1 MTDLINTVKY
11 YLSAPGLICPLGDN
25 APTIAE
31 ALFNGRPGLVAE
43 TGWLPERSAWL
54 GKVDAALPAI
64 PSSLSEFSCRN
75 NQLLLAALQQ
85 LQPTLDALLQRYPR
99 ERIGVVIGSS
109 TSGIDEG
116 ERAIAFYEQ
125 SVTQAQ
131 TAAFPPAFDYRQQE
145 IGAPALFV
153 ARQLGVTGPAY
164 TVSTACTSS
173 TRAVLSARWLLQ
185 ADLCDAVIVGG
196 ADSLCRL
203 TVQGFAALESFSQAQ
218 CRPFS
223 ADRDG
228 INIGEGAALFVLS
241 REPLAEQSVRLLG
254 GAASADAYHISAPQP
269 DGLGAERALRGALAD
284 AGLDAAAID
293 YLNLHG
299 TATPKN
305 DEMEARAVHRV
316 FGAALPCSS
325 TKSLTGHLLGAA
337 GAVELAF
344 CYLALQHGRLPVQS
358 LPRVADAALPALN
371 LVTAPQ
377 QASLN
382 TVMTANYAFGGS
394 NVALVL
400 GR

>member
-1 MTDLINTVKY
+1 MNELINTAKY

-116 ERAIAFYEQ
+116 ERAIAVQEQ
-125 SVTQAQ
+125 TG
-131 TAAFPPAFDYRQQE
+131 AFPPAFDYRQQE

-269 DGLGAERALRGALAD
+269 DGLGAERALRGVLAD

-305 DEMEARAVHRV
+305 DEMEAKAVHRV

-394 NVALVL
+394 NVVLVL

>member
-1 MTDLINTVKY
+1 MTATAY
-11 YLSAPGLICPLGDN
+11 YLSTPGLICPLGN
-25 APTIAE
+25 STEAITR
-31 ALFNGRPGLVAE
+31 ALFAGDDGLVAE
-43 TGWLPERSAWL
+43 SDWLAERTVWL
-54 GKVDAALPAI
+54 GKVNAALPAI
-64 PSSLSEFSCRN
+64 APALAEFSCRN
-75 NQLLLAALQQ
+75 NQLLLAAIQQ
-85 LQPTLDALLQRYPR
+85 LQPTLDTVLQRFPR

-116 ERAIAFYEQ
+116 ERAIAFHEK
-125 SVTQAQ
+125 SVAQ
-131 TAAFPPAFDYRQQE
+131 QNTGALPPAFAYRQQE

-153 ARQLGVTGPAY
+153 ARQLALTGPAY

-173 TRAVLSARWLLQ
+173 ARAMLSARWLLQ

-203 TVQGFAALESFSQAQ
+203 TVQGFAALESFAQ
-218 CRPFS
+218 GKCRPFS

-241 REPLAEQSVRLLG
+241 REPLADNAVQLRG

-269 DGLGAERALRGALAD
+269 EGLGAERALRGALAD
-284 AGLDAAAID
+284 AGLEPAAID

-305 DEMEARAVHRV
+305 DEMEARAVQRV
-316 FGAALPCSS
+316 FGSTLPCSS
-325 TKSLTGHLLGAA
+325 TKALTGHLLGAA

-344 CYLALQHGRLPVQS
+344 SYLALQHGRLPVQS
-358 LPRVADAALPALN
+358 APRVADSALPALN

-377 QASLN
+377 TAALK
-382 TVMTANYAFGGS
+382 TVLSANYAFGGS
-394 NVALVL
+394 NVALIL
-400 GR
+400 GKS